1 MRSVH
6 PRSTATIGGHPIH
19 PMIVP
24 FPIALLV
31 GTLIC
36 DLAFWRTLGDGW
48 AVAAMWMLGAGIV
61 TALLAAV
68 FGFIDFFGS
77 DRIRALNDAWLH
89 MIGNLTAVV
98 LSAVSFYLRY
108 RYGAAAGVMPWGLAI
123 SAVVFFLLLFNG
135 WKGGELV
142 YRHGV
147 GVKDEGEHLIAG
159 DVPPTYPT
167 SRPTAAE

>member
-1 MRSVH
+1 MSVH

-36 DLAFWRTLGDGW
+36 DLAFWRTLGEGW
-48 AVAAMWMLGAGIV
+48 AVAAMWMLGAGIL

-68 FGFIDFFGS
+68 FGFIDFLGS
-77 DRIRALNDAWLH
+77 ERIRAIRDAWLH
-89 MIGNLTAVV
+89 MVGNLTAVV
-98 LSAVSFYLRY
+98 LSVISFYMRY
-108 RYGAAAGVMPWGLAI
+108 RYGAVAGVMPWGLAI
-123 SAVVFFLLLFNG
+123 SAIVFFLLLFNG

-142 YRHGV
+142 FRHGV
-147 GVKDEGEHLIAG
+147 GVKHQGEELVAPG
-159 DVPPTYPT
+159 DVRTYQ
-167 SRPTAAE
+167 SGRPTPAE